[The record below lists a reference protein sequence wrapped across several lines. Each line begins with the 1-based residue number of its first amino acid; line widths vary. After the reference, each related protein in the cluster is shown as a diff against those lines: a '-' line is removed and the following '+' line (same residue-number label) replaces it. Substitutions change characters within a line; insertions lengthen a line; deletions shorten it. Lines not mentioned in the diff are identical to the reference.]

1 MQAVKRT
8 LAIAVLAFLSACVSL
23 EYQAAGDLSTQ
34 GHSTIQI
41 GEGLYKVSY
50 VSVQEI
56 YPVTVETFALR
67 RAAELAIETG
77 RSHFLL
83 ESMQTTDNSSGGI
96 LFNGITVVNTRV
108 VAFTTELVAR
118 LLSAQEAS
126 QVRGKTVYD
135 AELLLPQ
142 LVTDAKPVPGNFL
155 VDYEG
160 IADYASYQINQN
172 TWQVCHMSTK
182 QDKSAQHALKKAAE
196 LALAQ
201 GRTHFALRDERMLS
215 TKVPPKSIASGGWR
229 YAATLL
235 VEPLGQAEAKRVKD
249 VQAYDAQAVLLKL
262 QKQEEQKAREK
273 KASRKKR

>member
-1 MQAVKRT
+1 MQAVQRILT
-8 LAIAVLAFLSACVSL
+8 VSVLALLGACVSL

-34 GHSTIQI
+34 GHSTIRI
-41 GEGLYKVSY
+41 GEDLYKVSY
-50 VSVQEI
+50 VSVREI

-96 LFNGITVVNTRV
+96 LFNGITMVNTRV

-142 LVTDAKPVPGNFL
+142 LVADAKSVPGNFL

-160 IADYASYQINQN
+160 IADYSSYQINQN
-172 TWQVCHMSTK
+172 TWQVCHISAK
-182 QDKSAQHALKKAAE
+182 QDKSEQHARKKAAE

-235 VEPLGQAEAKRVKD
+235 VEPLGQAEAKQAKG
-249 VQAYDAQAVLLKL
+249 VQAHDARAVLRKL
-262 QKQEEQKAREK
+262 EEQMKV
-273 KASRKKR
+273 SRKKR